1 MLRRVHREIGLQL
14 VITQL
19 PLALVLWGIPS
30 RLAIGAPPVPAANT
44 SLGDVNQLD
53 GLHRW

>member
-30 RLAIGAPPVPAANT
+30 SLAAGAPPVPASNT
-44 SLGDVNQLD
+44 PLAGII
-53 GLHRW
+53 